1 MSTLKEDSPVNQT
14 YVRKRKTVTE
24 KAVSKTLLER
34 AWRGN
39 QALQAEVI
47 VLRLSD
53 EKRFRSL
60 VYRDG
65 YDHQSYILSEVWTE
79 VGWKTVTRAP
89 ISGSHTER
97 YSYVTR
103 DDHWKMDAIRDGHD
117 AIGLAM
123 NVVP

>member
-1 MSTLKEDSPVNQT
+1 MNHSHVQ
-14 YVRKRKTVTE
+14 KRKKVSD
-24 KAVSKTLLER
+24 AVNNKTMLER
-34 AWRGN
+34 AWRGQ

-47 VLRLSD
+47 VMRGSD
-53 EKRFRSL
+53 GRRFRSL
-60 VYRDG
+60 VYRDA
-65 YDHQSYILSEVWTE
+65 YDHQSYILVEVWTE

-103 DDHWKMDAIRDGHD
+103 DDCWKADAILDCHD
-117 AIGLAM
+117 AIDLAM